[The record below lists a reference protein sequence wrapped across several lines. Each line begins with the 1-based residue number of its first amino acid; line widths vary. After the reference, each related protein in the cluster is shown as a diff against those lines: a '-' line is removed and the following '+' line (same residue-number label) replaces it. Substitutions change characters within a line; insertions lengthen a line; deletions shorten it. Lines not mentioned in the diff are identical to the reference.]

1 MKRFLAFFREAYQ
14 ELRKVIWPSRKNVI
28 NHTLIVLGSVLVAML
43 ILLVIDSG
51 LAKGIQALINISQNT
66 K

>member
-14 ELRKVIWPSRKNVI
+14 EISKAIWPSRKNVLS
-28 NHTLIVLGSVLVAML
+28 HTLIVLGVVAIVML
-43 ILLVIDSG
+43 ILVVVDSG
-51 LAKGIQALINISQNT
+51 LAKGVEALINISQKT